1 MILQADTGVHT
12 LKLARLPLSV
22 GWLVAVVFAWLVY
35 YLSCVLIAMLIG
47 LVYVSVQYWWLGLPD
62 WLE

>member
-1 MILQADTGVHT
+1 